1 MEAKTMK
8 IHVLTIIKEPEEQQA
23 MVQTTLYANPED
35 AIQAYNQAVDEA
47 KQISKNYKDAWE
59 DHEIATDTPYR
70 WWQVCDR
77 AGNYESITIELDTKE
92 VI

>member
-1 MEAKTMK
+1 MK
-8 IHVLTIIKEPEEQQA
+8 IHVLTIIKEPEEQHA

-35 AIQAYNQAVDEA
+35 AIRAYNRAFDEA
-47 KQISKNYKDAWE
+47 KQASESYEDAHE

-77 AGNYESITIELDTKE
+77 AGSYESITIELDTKE
-92 VI
+92 II